1 MTKKKIPRERDGWK
15 EVSRMEDKKEQHPRV
30 DEGAGEEGGQ
40 I

>member
-1 MTKKKIPRERDGWK
+1 MKKERGG
-15 EVSRMEDKKEQHPRV
+15 EEMQDKKEQHPRV